1 MLCHVFFKT
10 DDLNRLKCLKF
21 EICALVHNSNN
32 SNKKVSQQFCK

>member
-21 EICALVHNSNN
+21 EICALEG
-32 SNKKVSQQFCK
+32 CT